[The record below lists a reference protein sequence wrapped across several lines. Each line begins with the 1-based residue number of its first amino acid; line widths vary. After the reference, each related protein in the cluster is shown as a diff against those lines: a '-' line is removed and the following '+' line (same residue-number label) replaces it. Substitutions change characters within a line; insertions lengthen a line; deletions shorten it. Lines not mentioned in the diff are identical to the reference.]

1 MELVAALGGLSF
13 ILASLVV
20 GLRILLLARR
30 TRQLPELVIGL
41 SLFLAGGIAY
51 PLIVL
56 ARMAVAWPESVRV
69 GLFSLSM
76 LLSGIGTLCAC
87 LFNQRVFRP
96 DAGWA
101 KALVLGTACVQAA
114 LMGFQVVTPG
124 ITAAALHNEGLGV
137 RLFTTGHGVPL
148 LWASIESFR
157 YAAQLARRVKLGL
170 ADPVIADRVR
180 LWGISMASS
189 LAINLA
195 ATIAALRGIDF
206 AATALGA
213 IVIAPLGLIAAGSV
227 FLAFLPPQAYLR
239 RVAARAT
246 GAARA

>member
-1 MELVAALGGLSF
+1 MELVAAFGGVAF

-56 ARMAVAWPESVRV
+56 ARMATAWPDSLRV
-69 GLFSLSM
+69 GLFALSM
-76 LLSGIGTLCAC
+76 LLSGTGTLCAC
-87 LFNQRVFRP
+87 MFNQRVFRP

-101 KALVLGTACVQAA
+101 KALVFGLACVQAA
-114 LMGFQVVTPG
+114 LMAYQCITPG
-124 ITAAALHNEGLGV
+124 IAAAALHNQGLGV
-137 RLFTTGHGVPL
+137 RLFTAAHGVPL

-180 LWGISMASS
+180 LWGISMAAS
-189 LAINLA
+189 LVINVA

-206 AATALGA
+206 AATTLGA
-213 IVIAPLGLIAAGSV
+213 AVIAPLGLIAAGSI

-239 RVAARAT
+239 RVAARA
-246 GAARA
+246 AAQAS